1 MHLNVVTFVSEE
13 DDVMTEV
20 DAAFT
25 LVIAAA
31 GKINDTATVVITN
44 DNIKF
49 FVTRLLSLGMSSLPN
64 LRSRRH

>member
-1 MHLNVVTFVSEE
+1 LNVVTFVPE

-31 GKINDTATVVITN
+31 GKTNDTTTVAITN

-49 FVTRLLSLGMSSLPN
+49 FVTNLLSLGMSLPN
-64 LRSRRH
+64 LRSRIR